1 MAMNIY
7 RWLVLVL
14 SAPLELLKAPT
25 FQRRYKK
32 IKEAYLQLTS
42 TSSWNRHALNATSL
56 TSAGQLGIGNSVERL
71 GKYAPKIA
79 LVRIG
84 LMSHNIISS
93 QLDNASLITSFAHED
108 TSGFWYM
115 KCSDV
120 FSRTVA
126 SPLRWIPQRGVFH
139 SDWVRVLTTATRVY
153 LNSPDILAYSC

>member
-1 MAMNIY
+1 MVMNIY

-25 FQRRYKK
+25 FQRRYNK

-56 TSAGQLGIGNSVERL
+56 TSAGQLGIGNSVERP

-84 LMSHNIISS
+84 LMSHKYH
-93 QLDNASLITSFAHED
+93 QFPA
-108 TSGFWYM
+108 
-115 KCSDV
+115 
-120 FSRTVA
+120 
-126 SPLRWIPQRGVFH
+126 
-139 SDWVRVLTTATRVY
+139 
-153 LNSPDILAYSC
+153 